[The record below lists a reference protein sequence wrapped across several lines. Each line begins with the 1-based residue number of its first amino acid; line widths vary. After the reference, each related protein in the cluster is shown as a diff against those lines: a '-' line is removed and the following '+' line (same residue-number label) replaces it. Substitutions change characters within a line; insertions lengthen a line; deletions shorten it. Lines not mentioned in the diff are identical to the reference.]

1 MLRIQAALCVF
12 TGSWEMSVFH
22 TLSDGNIGQ
31 FGAPGTVV
39 DGETGAWLPAA
50 GAGPAGDGLAAGAG
64 LAVSGLAV
72 AAIAPLAALA
82 RLSAGAGLATGA
94 VSATGVLLREAVPQ
108 AVRKMTG
115 AAAAAI
121 RRADG
126 TRRRGLS
133 LRIARHP
140 ATAAGGTGTE
150 RAMTQVVPGAGGD
163 HRFCPASR
171 LFPLL
176 SWPPAAYPGCRSGAP
191 VTRWECTWPSESR
204 PAGPPRARRWPPSA
218 PRSWPPRR

>member
-1 MLRIQAALCVF
+1 MLRIQAALCLF

-39 DGETGAWLPAA
+39 DGETGAGLAAA
-50 GAGPAGDGLAAGAG
+50 GAAGA
-64 LAVSGLAV
+64 A
-72 AAIAPLAALA
+72 
-82 RLSAGAGLATGA
+82 GA
-94 VSATGVLLREAVPQ
+94 VSATGVLLRDAVPQ
-108 AVRKMTG
+108 AVRKRAG

-140 ATAAGGTGTE
+140 ATAAGGAGTE
-150 RAMTQVVPGAGGD
+150 RAMIQVAQHTGSD
-163 HRFCPASR
+163 HRLP
-171 LFPLL
+171 
-176 SWPPAAYPGCRSGAP
+176 
-191 VTRWECTWPSESR
+191 
-204 PAGPPRARRWPPSA
+204 
-218 PRSWPPRR
+218 

>member
-1 MLRIQAALCVF
+1 YGALLLSDGWLKWTLISACLLVTTLNGMPNGVPPGLGPKSGCRFRLDACMLRIQAALCLF

-39 DGETGAWLPAA
+39 DGETWA
-50 GAGPAGDGLAAGAG
+50 
-64 LAVSGLAV
+64 
-72 AAIAPLAALA
+72 
-82 RLSAGAGLATGA
+82 GA
-94 VSATGVLLREAVPQ
+94 VSATGVLLRDAVPQ
-108 AVRKMTG
+108 AVRKRAG

-121 RRADG
+121 RRAHG

-150 RAMTQVVPGAGGD
+150 RAMTQVAQHTGSDHRLPGAG
-163 HRFCPASR
+163 R
-171 LFPLL
+171 L
-176 SWPPAAYPGCRSGAP
+176 SWPPRDLGRAP
-191 VTRWECTWPSESR
+191 W
-204 PAGPPRARRWPPSA
+204 PAGRQPA
-218 PRSWPPRR
+218 

>member
-1 MLRIQAALCVF
+1 MLRIQVALCLF

-39 DGETGAWLPAA
+39 DG
-50 GAGPAGDGLAAGAG
+50 DAGAG
-64 LAVSGLAV
+64 LP
-72 AAIAPLAALA
+72 AA
-82 RLSAGAGLATGA
+82 GA

-108 AVRKMTG
+108 AVRKRTG

-150 RAMTQVVPGAGGD
+150 RAMTQVARHPGSD
-163 HRFCPASR
+163 HRLPVAGR
-171 LFPLL
+171 L
-176 SWPPAAYPGCRSGAP
+176 SWPPRD
-191 VTRWECTWPSESR
+191 
-204 PAGPPRARRWPPSA
+204 
-218 PRSWPPRR
+218 PRRGPMPTDEQSAWHH

>member
-1 MLRIQAALCVF
+1 MLRIQAALCLF

-39 DGETGAWLPAA
+39 DGETGAGLDAGAAAAA
-50 GAGPAGDGLAAGAG
+50 G
-64 LAVSGLAV
+64 V
-72 AAIAPLAALA
+72 A
-82 RLSAGAGLATGA
+82 GA
-94 VSATGVLLREAVPQ
+94 VSATGVLLRDAVPQ
-108 AVRKMTG
+108 AVRKRAG

-150 RAMTQVVPGAGGD
+150 RAMTQVAQHTGSDHRLPGAG
-163 HRFCPASR
+163 R
-171 LFPLL
+171 L
-176 SWPPAAYPGCRSGAP
+176 SWPQPLPA
-191 VTRWECTWPSESR
+191 
-204 PAGPPRARRWPPSA
+204 
-218 PRSWPPRR
+218 

>member
-1 MLRIQAALCVF
+1 MLRIQAALCLF

-39 DGETGAWLPAA
+39 DGETGAGLAAA
-50 GAGPAGDGLAAGAG
+50 GAAGA
-64 LAVSGLAV
+64 A
-72 AAIAPLAALA
+72 
-82 RLSAGAGLATGA
+82 GA
-94 VSATGVLLREAVPQ
+94 VSAAGVLLRDAVPQ
-108 AVRKMTG
+108 AVRKRAG

-140 ATAAGGTGTE
+140 ATAAGGAGTE
-150 RAMTQVVPGAGGD
+150 RAMIQVAQHTGSD
-163 HRFCPASR
+163 HRLP
-171 LFPLL
+171 
-176 SWPPAAYPGCRSGAP
+176 
-191 VTRWECTWPSESR
+191 
-204 PAGPPRARRWPPSA
+204 
-218 PRSWPPRR
+218 

>member
-1 MLRIQAALCVF
+1 MLRIQAALCLF

-39 DGETGAWLPAA
+39 DGETGAGLDAGAAAAA
-50 GAGPAGDGLAAGAG
+50 GAA
-64 LAVSGLAV
+64 
-72 AAIAPLAALA
+72 
-82 RLSAGAGLATGA
+82 GA
-94 VSATGVLLREAVPQ
+94 VSATGVLLRDAVPQ
-108 AVRKMTG
+108 AVRKRAG

-150 RAMTQVVPGAGGD
+150 RAMIQVAQHTGSD
-163 HRFCPASR
+163 HRLP
-171 LFPLL
+171 
-176 SWPPAAYPGCRSGAP
+176 
-191 VTRWECTWPSESR
+191 
-204 PAGPPRARRWPPSA
+204 
-218 PRSWPPRR
+218 

>member
-1 MLRIQAALCVF
+1 MLRIQAALCLF

-39 DGETGAWLPAA
+39 DGETGAGLDAGAA
-50 GAGPAGDGLAAGAG
+50 GAA
-64 LAVSGLAV
+64 
-72 AAIAPLAALA
+72 
-82 RLSAGAGLATGA
+82 GA
-94 VSATGVLLREAVPQ
+94 VSATGVLLRDAVPQ
-108 AVRKMTG
+108 AVRKRAG

-150 RAMTQVVPGAGGD
+150 RAMIQVAR
-163 HRFCPASR
+163 HRQ
-171 LFPLL
+171 
-176 SWPPAAYPGCRSGAP
+176 
-191 VTRWECTWPSESR
+191 
-204 PAGPPRARRWPPSA
+204 
-218 PRSWPPRR
+218 